1 MFIDEKWVLNK
12 AIQVKLPSDK
22 ILSGKLCKGEND
34 GLCVKST
41 KDILQVVYLQL
52 VGGKRQ
58 LCVSIIHKV
67 HVTAVYSAGW
77 LVEEW

>member
-41 KDILQVVYLQL
+41 KDILQVVYL
-52 VGGKRQ
+52 
-58 LCVSIIHKV
+58 
-67 HVTAVYSAGW
+67 
-77 LVEEW
+77 